1 MNKKLLSLYGLK
13 WNPFAPDVPVEALHV
28 STPRI
33 ESFCWRVEQL
43 AGEGGFALVTGDPGT
58 GKSVTLRIL
67 AERLTAQRDVKV
79 GVLTRPQAGLAD
91 FYREMG
97 DLFGVELHPH
107 NRWAGS
113 KVLRDRWQTHIDA
126 ALSRPVLIVDEAQEM
141 LLPVLAELRLLS
153 STRLDSHIL
162 LTVVLAGDGR
172 LIERFRSDELLPL
185 GSRMRVRLAL
195 ERASRR
201 SCTSACGTRSKAG
214 AAKLMT
220 PELIATLCDHAQGN
234 HRALMN
240 MAGELLAMAAQREAR
255 PARREALPRDLRPAG
270 AARGQGR
277 GPPPVSML
285 PVEPAHRLA
294 ARAEERRWLVT
305 GLWAEEA
312 VGIVG
317 GEPKCCKSFLALDL
331 AVSVAS
337 GTPCL
342 RRFPVSRARA
352 RAALRRRGRAPRRP
366 PPARGHLRRRRRGA
380 PRRSTSR

>member
-1 MNKKLLSLYGLK
+1 VNKKLLSLYGLK

-28 STPRI
+28 APRI
-33 ESFCWRVEQL
+33 ESFSWRVEQL

-67 AERLTAQRDVKV
+67 AERLSAQREVKV

-107 NRWAGS
+107 NRWGGS

-126 ALSRPVLIVDEAQEM
+126 SLSRPVLIVDEAQEM

-172 LIERFRSDELLPL
+172 LVERFRSDELLPL
-185 GSRMRVRLAL
+185 GSRMRVRLTL
-195 ERASRR
+195 ERATADELQDCLKHAMAR
-201 SCTSACGTRSKAG
+201 AG

-220 PELIATLCDHAQGN
+220 PELVATLCDHAQGN

-240 MAGELLAMAAQREAR
+240 MAGELLAVAAQREAR
-255 PARREALPRDLRPAG
+255 QIDEKL
-270 AARGQGR
+270 
-277 GPPPVSML
+277 
-285 PVEPAHRLA
+285 
-294 ARAEERRWLVT
+294 
-305 GLWAEEA
+305 
-312 VGIVG
+312 
-317 GEPKCCKSFLALDL
+317 FLETFA
-331 AVSVAS
+331 
-337 GTPCL
+337 T
-342 RRFPVSRARA
+342 
-352 RAALRRRGRAPRRP
+352 P
-366 PPARGHLRRRRRGA
+366 PPAETKAAGRRR
-380 PRRSTSR
+380 